1 MCSGRNTGVRFRY
14 GQCSFLYLQY
24 TQSNCMEPSP
34 IVLDTHQALQSK
46 PQASFWQIWNMCF
59 GFFGIQ
65 MGWSLQ
71 MNNMSAI
78 YEYLGA
84 SPEQIPG
91 LWLAAPM
98 TGLIVQPIIGYL
110 SDRTWHPRWG
120 RRRPYFLIGAILSS
134 LALFVMPNASAIWM
148 AAGTLWILDSCIN
161 VSMEPFRAFVA
172 DNLNERQRPFGY
184 AMQSMFI
191 GAAAFIA
198 GFLPGLLVQWFGV
211 SREKVAGGIPQNIMW
226 SFYIG
231 GILFLGAVLYTVF
244 RSREYPPVVA
254 PPPRQGG
261 AFKEILSSILHMPAQ
276 MKRLAIVQ
284 FLTWPGLFLMWFY
297 YSTGV
302 AHDIFHGDPQTGGEV
317 YTRGLEYANATSAI
331 LNLVT
336 FLFSLTLPF
345 WVAKLGK
352 KMTHSF
358 CLLVGGLGLFIVY
371 YIEEPSYLYVAM
383 SMVGIAWASIL
394 SMPYSMLAGHLPVNK
409 IGIFMGIF
417 NFFIVLPEI
426 IASLF
431 FGSFMEHV
439 LENDRLRAVQLGGVL
454 LVVAGV
460 LCAVI
465 VKEERKEDLL

>member
-1 MCSGRNTGVRFRY
+1 
-14 GQCSFLYLQY
+14 
-24 TQSNCMEPSP
+24 MEPVTP
-34 IVLDTHQALQSK
+34 LVLDTESAILSK
-46 PQASFWQIWNMCF
+46 PRLNFWQIWNMCF

-65 MGWSLQ
+65 FGWTLQ

-84 SPEQIPG
+84 TAEQIPG

-120 RRRPYFLIGAILSS
+120 RRRPYFLVGAILSS
-134 LALFVMPNASAIWM
+134 LALFIMPNSSTIWM

-161 VSMEPFRAFVA
+161 ISMEPFRAFVA
-172 DNLNERQRPFGY
+172 DNLDDKQRPFGY

-191 GAAAFIA
+191 GAASFIA
-198 GFLPGLLVQWFGV
+198 GFLPGYLVTWFGV

-231 GILFLGAVLYTVF
+231 GIMFFVAVMYTVL
-244 RSREYPPVVA
+244 RSREYPPKDKDWKKELNA
-254 PPPRQGG
+254 EHGQGFTG
-261 AFKEILSSILHMPAQ
+261 AIKEITASILTMPVQ
-276 MKRLAIVQ
+276 MKRLALVQ

-302 AHDIFHGDPQTGGEV
+302 ARDIFKGDPETSSDT
-317 YTRGLEYANATSAI
+317 YTQGLEFANTTSAI

-336 FLFSLTLPF
+336 FIFSFTLPF
-345 WVAKLGK
+345 WVAKVGR
-352 KMTHSF
+352 KMTHTF
-358 CLLVGGLGLFIVY
+358 CLLIGGTGLIVVN
-371 YIEEPSYLYVAM
+371 YITEPYMLYVAM

-394 SMPYSMLAGHLPVNK
+394 SMPYSMLAGHLPENK
-409 IGIFMGIF
+409 IGIYMGIF

-431 FGSFMEHV
+431 FGKIMENY
-439 LENDRLRAVQLGGVL
+439 LNNDRLLAVQIGGIL
-454 LVVAGV
+454 LILAGV
-460 LCAVI
+460 ICAFVVREQKI
-465 VKEERKEDLL
+465 EDLV

>member
-1 MCSGRNTGVRFRY
+1 MSTAYTGV
-14 GQCSFLYLQY
+14 
-24 TQSNCMEPSP
+24 
-34 IVLDTHQALQSK
+34 K
-46 PQASFWQIWNMCF
+46 PQLSFWQIWNMCF

-65 MGWSLQ
+65 FGWSLQ
-71 MNNMSAI
+71 MGNMSAI
-78 YEYLGA
+78 YEFLGA
-84 SPEQIPG
+84 KPEEIPG

-110 SDRTWHPRWG
+110 SDRTWHPRLG

-134 LALFVMPNASAIWM
+134 LALFIMPNSSAVWM

-172 DNLNERQRPFGY
+172 DNLDEKQRSFGY

-191 GAAAFIA
+191 GAASFIA
-198 GFLPGLLVQWFGV
+198 GFLPGLLVNWFGV
-211 SREKVAGGIPQNIMW
+211 SREKGAGGIPQNIMW

-231 GILFLGAVLYTVF
+231 AAVFFLAVLYTVL
-244 RSREYPPVVA
+244 RSKEYPPSDPNWKETLKKEKERGESAGIV
-254 PPPRQGG
+254 
-261 AFKEILSSILHMPAQ
+261 KEIVSAIKHMPAQ

-302 AHDIFHGDPQTGGEV
+302 AADIFGGDAKTNAEV
-317 YTRGLEYANATSAI
+317 YTKGLEHANNTSAI

-336 FLFSLTLPF
+336 FAFSFTIPF
-345 WVAKLGK
+345 WVGSIEK
-352 KMTHSF
+352 KFTHTA
-358 CLLVGGLGLFIVY
+358 CLIIGGLGLISVNFIHEPWML
-371 YIEEPSYLYVAM
+371 YISM

-394 SMPYSMLAGHLPVNK
+394 SMPYSMLAGAIPQEK
-409 IGIFMGIF
+409 MGIYMGIF

-431 FGSFMEHV
+431 FGKIMDAF
-439 LENDRLRAVQLGGVL
+439 LNNDRLTAVLIGGVL
-454 LVVAGV
+454 LCTAGII
-460 LCAVI
+460 CALI
-465 VKEERKEDLL
+465 VKENKEKQ